1 MLGIEIVMLVIGI
14 SFLVVVILYYNIGNP
29 FDKCGRRTIVYAEN

>member
-1 MLGIEIVMLVIGI
+1 MIGVEIAMLVIGI
-14 SFLVVVILYYNIGNP
+14 VFLVVIILYYTYGNP